1 MSFKTHLLT
10 EQYTPHEV
18 QLKVFDSKATA
29 EQLPYSNLIPV
40 LRQMFI
46 DGCTVPRRHNHIIA
60 DSEEGPDTLLIMPA
74 WQEGRY
80 LGIKHVT
87 VFPKNSQNGMP
98 SLYSTYTLFNASNG
112 MPLSI
117 IDGDQITV
125 RRTAAASALAATYL
139 AREDASHLVV
149 VGAGNVASELAPAY
163 AAIRP
168 IRKVSIWDIF
178 PNKADALVQKL
189 RQDGFDAQRVD
200 DLRSAVAAADIVTCA
215 TLSRTPLVMREWL
228 KPGTH
233 LDLIGS
239 FQPTMRESD
248 DATFVNTSVFIDTAE
263 ALEKSGD
270 LLSPIKAGLLDPSQ
284 VLSTLEGLC
293 RQSHPG
299 RTSSDEI
306 TVYKAVGTASEDL
319 AAALLVYESSIQ

>member
-1 MSFKTHLLT
+1 M
-10 EQYTPHEV
+10 
-18 QLKVFDSKATA
+18 KVFDSKATA
-29 EQLPYSNLIPV
+29 DRLPYSNLIPA

-46 DGCTVPRRHNHIIA
+46 DGCTVPRRHNHIISDGEA
-60 DSEEGPDTLLIMPA
+60 GPDTLLIMPA

-87 VFPKNSQNGMP
+87 IFPKNSLRGMP
-98 SLYSTYTLFNASNG
+98 GLYSTYTLFNADNG
-112 MPLSI
+112 TPLSI

-139 AREDASHLVV
+139 AREDASQLAI

-163 AAIRP
+163 ATIRP
-168 IRKVSIWDIF
+168 IRKVWIWDKF
-178 PNKADALVQKL
+178 THKADALAHKL
-189 RQDGFDAQRVD
+189 RQDGFDAHSST
-200 DLRSAVAAADIVTCA
+200 DLQSVVVTADIVTCA
-215 TLSRTPLVMREWL
+215 TLSRAPLILREWL
-228 KPGTH
+228 KSGTH

-239 FQPTMRESD
+239 FLPTMREAD
-248 DATFVNTSVFIDTAE
+248 DATFVDTSVFVDTTE

-270 LLSPIKAGLLDPSQ
+270 LLSPIKIGLLDPSR

-299 RTSSDEI
+299 RTFSDEI

-319 AAALLVYESSIQ
+319 AAALLVYESNIQ